1 MQELILAIAGLILE
15 LLVFFCAGSLLT
27 RILKMKAE
35 VTMELVLG
43 YLLYFAVFE
52 ILAVPMTL
60 KWVKLSTFSYLW
72 MVIMAACVLAACLF
86 VHKLWKGQLDRIGET
101 FRKHSLLL
109 LLTAAVF
116 SGGCI
121 SGRYCRCNTLY
132 WCSKHFRV
140 YRHSCPIQSAYRC
153 YPEKF

>member
-43 YLLYFAVFE
+43 YLLYFAAFE

-60 KWVKLSTFSYLW
+60 KWVKLSTFSWQLVYW
-72 MVIMAACVLAACLF
+72 QHVCL
-86 VHKLWKGQLDRIGET
+86 RIN
-101 FRKHSLLL
+101 F
-109 LLTAAVF
+109 
-116 SGGCI
+116 
-121 SGRYCRCNTLY
+121 GRDSWTG
-132 WCSKHFRV
+132 
-140 YRHSCPIQSAYRC
+140 
-153 YPEKF
+153 

>member
-72 MVIMAACVLAACLF
+72 MVIMAACVLVACLF
-86 VHKLWKGQLDRIGET
+86 AHKLWKGQLDRIG
-101 FRKHSLLL
+101 
-109 LLTAAVF
+109 
-116 SGGCI
+116 
-121 SGRYCRCNTLY
+121 
-132 WCSKHFRV
+132 
-140 YRHSCPIQSAYRC
+140 
-153 YPEKF
+153 

>member
-1 MQELILAIAGLILE
+1 MQELILAIVGLILE

-60 KWVKLSTFSYLW
+60 KWGSWQLVYW
-72 MVIMAACVLAACLF
+72 QHVCL
-86 VHKLWKGQLDRIGET
+86 RIN
-101 FRKHSLLL
+101 
-109 LLTAAVF
+109 
-116 SGGCI
+116 
-121 SGRYCRCNTLY
+121 SGRDSWTG
-132 WCSKHFRV
+132 
-140 YRHSCPIQSAYRC
+140 
-153 YPEKF
+153 